1 MSINIREAVEAQIAD
16 KIAKGEALAEK
27 VTAAEDAAAA
37 LDAAQKDAAAARRE
51 ALAAGWTETELKR
64 LGLASTRT
72 PRPRRTR
79 TKSTDQTDAATASE

>member
-27 VTAAEDAAAA
+27 VTAAENAAAA
-37 LDAAQKDAAAARRE
+37 LDAAQKNAAAARRE

-64 LGLASTRT
+64 LGLASTKT
-72 PRPRRTR
+72 IRPRKARS
-79 TKSTDQTDAATASE
+79 KSTDQNGAPAVSE